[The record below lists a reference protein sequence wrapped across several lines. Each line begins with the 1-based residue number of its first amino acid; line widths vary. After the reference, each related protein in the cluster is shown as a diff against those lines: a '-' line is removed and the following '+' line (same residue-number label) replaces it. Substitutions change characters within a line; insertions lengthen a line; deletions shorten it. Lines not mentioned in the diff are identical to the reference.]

1 MCVIRTGKEGETGL
15 IEIQNV
21 SYAYEDAAAKALN
34 NVSLTINDG
43 EFVAVVGHNGSGK
56 STLLKLFM
64 RFWDTGS
71 GKSTLAKHLNALLL
85 PTEGKVLVD
94 GMDTADEADT
104 LSIRQRVGMVFQNP
118 DNQLV
123 TTIVEEDV
131 AFGPENIGVPGNEIR
146 TRVDRAL
153 AAVGMEKYAHSAP
166 NMLSG
171 GQKQRI
177 AIAGMLAMQPK
188 VLVLDEATAMLD
200 PKGRR
205 DIIDLVTKLH
215 KETGITVVMITQ
227 YMEEAIGADRVAV
240 MSGGELIL
248 EGTPKEVFSQD
259 ELLHKHRLDV
269 PVMQQLANRLNARGA
284 NLPKSILSVEEMA
297 QAICLSLSKN

>member
-43 EFVAVVGHNGSGK
+43 EFVAVVGHN
-56 STLLKLFM
+56 
-64 RFWDTGS
+64 GS

-153 AAVGMEKYAHSAP
+153 AAVGMEKFAHSAP

-205 DIIDLVTKLH
+205 DIIDLVERLH
-215 KETGITVVMITQ
+215 KENGITVVMITQ

-297 QAICLSLSKN
+297 QAICQSLSKN

>member
-1 MCVIRTGKEGETGL
+1 MCAVRTGKEGETGL

-43 EFVAVVGHNGSGK
+43 EFVAVVGHN
-56 STLLKLFM
+56 
-64 RFWDTGS
+64 GS

-146 TRVDRAL
+146 ARVDRAL

-215 KETGITVVMITQ
+215 KENGITVVMITQ

-269 PVMQQLANRLNARGA
+269 PVMQQLANRLNAHGA

>member
-1 MCVIRTGKEGETGL
+1 MCAVRTGKEGETGL

-43 EFVAVVGHNGSGK
+43 EFVAVVGHN
-56 STLLKLFM
+56 
-64 RFWDTGS
+64 GS

-131 AFGPENIGVPGNEIR
+131 AFGPEDIGVPGNEIR

-215 KETGITVVMITQ
+215 KENGITVVMITQ

>member
-43 EFVAVVGHNGSGK
+43 EFVAVVGHN
-56 STLLKLFM
+56 
-64 RFWDTGS
+64 GS

-215 KETGITVVMITQ
+215 RENGITVVMITQ

-259 ELLHKHRLDV
+259 ELRHKHRLDV
-269 PVMQQLANRLNARGA
+269 PVMQQLANRLNAHGA

-297 QAICLSLSKN
+297 QAICQSLSKN

>member
-1 MCVIRTGKEGETGL
+1 MCAVRTRKEGETGL

-43 EFVAVVGHNGSGK
+43 EFVAVVGHN
-56 STLLKLFM
+56 
-64 RFWDTGS
+64 GS

-146 TRVDRAL
+146 ARVDRAL

-215 KETGITVVMITQ
+215 RENGITVVMITQ

-269 PVMQQLANRLNARGA
+269 PVMQQLANRLNAHGA

>member
-43 EFVAVVGHNGSGK
+43 EFVAVVGHN
-56 STLLKLFM
+56 
-64 RFWDTGS
+64 GS

-131 AFGPENIGVPGNEIR
+131 AFGPENIGVPGSEIR

-153 AAVGMEKYAHSAP
+153 AAVSMEKYAHSAP

-215 KETGITVVMITQ
+215 KENGITVVMITQ
-227 YMEEAIGADRVAV
+227 YMEEVIGADRVAV

-284 NLPKSILSVEEMA
+284 NLPKCILSVEEMA

>member
-1 MCVIRTGKEGETGL
+1 M

-43 EFVAVVGHNGSGK
+43 EFVAVVGHN
-56 STLLKLFM
+56 
-64 RFWDTGS
+64 GS

-215 KETGITVVMITQ
+215 KENGITVVMITQ
-227 YMEEAIGADRVAV
+227 YMEEVIGADRVAV

-269 PVMQQLANRLNARGA
+269 PVMQQLANRLNAHGA

>member
-1 MCVIRTGKEGETGL
+1 M

-43 EFVAVVGHNGSGK
+43 EFVAVVGHN
-56 STLLKLFM
+56 
-64 RFWDTGS
+64 GS

-146 TRVDRAL
+146 ARVDRAL

-215 KETGITVVMITQ
+215 KENGITVVMITQ

-240 MSGGELIL
+240 MSGGEMIL

-269 PVMQQLANRLNARGA
+269 PVMQQLANRLNAHGA

>member
-43 EFVAVVGHNGSGK
+43 EFAAVVGHN
-56 STLLKLFM
+56 
-64 RFWDTGS
+64 GS

-215 KETGITVVMITQ
+215 KENGITVVMITQ

-269 PVMQQLANRLNARGA
+269 PVMQQRANRLNARGA
-284 NLPKSILSVEEMA
+284 HLPKSILSVEEMA

>member
-43 EFVAVVGHNGSGK
+43 EFVAVVGHN
-56 STLLKLFM
+56 
-64 RFWDTGS
+64 GS

-215 KETGITVVMITQ
+215 KENGITVVMITQ

-284 NLPKSILSVEEMA
+284 NLPKSILSVEETA
-297 QAICLSLSKN
+297 QAICQSLSKN

>member
-43 EFVAVVGHNGSGK
+43 EFVAVVGHN
-56 STLLKLFM
+56 
-64 RFWDTGS
+64 GS

-215 KETGITVVMITQ
+215 KENGITVVMITQ

-269 PVMQQLANRLNARGA
+269 PVMQQLANRLNVRGA

>member
-21 SYAYEDAAAKALN
+21 SYAYEDAAVKALN

-43 EFVAVVGHNGSGK
+43 EFVAVVGHN
-56 STLLKLFM
+56 
-64 RFWDTGS
+64 GS

-215 KETGITVVMITQ
+215 KENGITVVMITQ

-248 EGTPKEVFSQD
+248 EGTPKEVFGQD

-269 PVMQQLANRLNARGA
+269 PVMQQLANRLNAHGA

>member
-43 EFVAVVGHNGSGK
+43 EFVAVVGHN
-56 STLLKLFM
+56 
-64 RFWDTGS
+64 GS

-215 KETGITVVMITQ
+215 KENGITVVMITQ

-240 MSGGELIL
+240 MSGGEMIL

-269 PVMQQLANRLNARGA
+269 PVMQQLANRLNAHGA

-297 QAICLSLSKN
+297 QAICQSLSKN

>member
-56 STLLKLFM
+56 STL
-64 RFWDTGS
+64 
-71 GKSTLAKHLNALLL
+71 AKHLNALLL

-94 GMDTADEADT
+94 GMDTADETDT

-146 TRVDRAL
+146 ARVDRAL

-215 KETGITVVMITQ
+215 RENGITVVMITQ

>member
-1 MCVIRTGKEGETGL
+1 M

-43 EFVAVVGHNGSGK
+43 EFVAVVGHN
-56 STLLKLFM
+56 
-64 RFWDTGS
+64 GS

-215 KETGITVVMITQ
+215 KENGITVVMITQ

-284 NLPKSILSVEEMA
+284 TLPKSILSVEEMA

>member
-43 EFVAVVGHNGSGK
+43 EFVAVVGHN
-56 STLLKLFM
+56 
-64 RFWDTGS
+64 GS

-215 KETGITVVMITQ
+215 KENGITVVMITQ
-227 YMEEAIGADRVAV
+227 YMEEVIGADRVAV

-269 PVMQQLANRLNARGA
+269 PVMQQLANRLNAHGA

>member
-1 MCVIRTGKEGETGL
+1 M

-43 EFVAVVGHNGSGK
+43 EFVAVVGHN
-56 STLLKLFM
+56 
-64 RFWDTGS
+64 GS

-215 KETGITVVMITQ
+215 RENGITVVMITQ

-248 EGTPKEVFSQD
+248 EGTPKEVFGQD

-269 PVMQQLANRLNARGA
+269 PVMQQLANRLNAHGA

>member
-21 SYAYEDAAAKALN
+21 SYAYEDAAVKALN

-43 EFVAVVGHNGSGK
+43 EFVAVVGHN
-56 STLLKLFM
+56 
-64 RFWDTGS
+64 GS

-146 TRVDRAL
+146 ARVDRAL

-215 KETGITVVMITQ
+215 KENGITVVMITQ

-269 PVMQQLANRLNARGA
+269 PVMQQLANRLNAHGA
-284 NLPKSILSVEEMA
+284 NLPKCILSVEEMA

>member
-56 STLLKLFM
+56 STL
-64 RFWDTGS
+64 
-71 GKSTLAKHLNALLL
+71 AKHLNALLL

-118 DNQLV
+118 DNQLL

-215 KETGITVVMITQ
+215 KENGITVVMITQ

-284 NLPKSILSVEEMA
+284 NLPKSILSVEGMA

>member
-43 EFVAVVGHNGSGK
+43 EFVAVVGHN
-56 STLLKLFM
+56 
-64 RFWDTGS
+64 GS

-146 TRVDRAL
+146 ARVDRAL

-215 KETGITVVMITQ
+215 KENGITVVMITQ
-227 YMEEAIGADRVAV
+227 YMEEVIGADRVAV

-269 PVMQQLANRLNARGA
+269 PVMQQLASRLNAHGA

-297 QAICLSLSKN
+297 QAICLSLSKD

>member
-43 EFVAVVGHNGSGK
+43 EFVAVVGHN
-56 STLLKLFM
+56 
-64 RFWDTGS
+64 GS

-215 KETGITVVMITQ
+215 KENGITVVMITQ

-297 QAICLSLSKN
+297 QAICQSLSKN

>member
-43 EFVAVVGHNGSGK
+43 EFVAVVGHN
-56 STLLKLFM
+56 
-64 RFWDTGS
+64 GS

-215 KETGITVVMITQ
+215 KENGITVVMITQ

-240 MSGGELIL
+240 MSGGEMIL

-297 QAICLSLSKN
+297 QAICLLLSKN

>member
-43 EFVAVVGHNGSGK
+43 EFVAVVGHN
-56 STLLKLFM
+56 
-64 RFWDTGS
+64 GS

-215 KETGITVVMITQ
+215 RENGITVVMITQ

-240 MSGGELIL
+240 MSGGEMIL

-297 QAICLSLSKN
+297 QAICQSLSKN

>member
-34 NVSLTINDG
+34 NASLTINDG
-43 EFVAVVGHNGSGK
+43 EFVAVVGHN
-56 STLLKLFM
+56 
-64 RFWDTGS
+64 GS

-215 KETGITVVMITQ
+215 KENGITVVMITQ

>member
-34 NVSLTINDG
+34 NVSLTTNDG
-43 EFVAVVGHNGSGK
+43 EFVAVVGHN
-56 STLLKLFM
+56 
-64 RFWDTGS
+64 GS

-215 KETGITVVMITQ
+215 KENGITVVMITQ
-227 YMEEAIGADRVAV
+227 YMEEVIGVDRVAV

>member
-1 MCVIRTGKEGETGL
+1 M

-43 EFVAVVGHNGSGK
+43 EFVAVVGHN
-56 STLLKLFM
+56 
-64 RFWDTGS
+64 GS

-215 KETGITVVMITQ
+215 KENGITVVMITQ

-297 QAICLSLSKN
+297 QAIFLSLSKN

>member
-1 MCVIRTGKEGETGL
+1 MCAVRTGKEGETGL

-43 EFVAVVGHNGSGK
+43 EFVAVVGHN
-56 STLLKLFM
+56 
-64 RFWDTGS
+64 GS

-215 KETGITVVMITQ
+215 KENGITVVMITQ
-227 YMEEAIGADRVAV
+227 YMEEVIGADRVAV

-297 QAICLSLSKN
+297 QAICQSLSKN

>member
-43 EFVAVVGHNGSGK
+43 EFVAVVGHN
-56 STLLKLFM
+56 
-64 RFWDTGS
+64 GS

-215 KETGITVVMITQ
+215 KENGMTFRKKGGSCRCFFREVTCACCV
-227 YMEEAIGADRVAV
+227 RV
-240 MSGGELIL
+240 S
-248 EGTPKEVFSQD
+248 
-259 ELLHKHRLDV
+259 LDF
-269 PVMQQLANRLNARGA
+269 
-284 NLPKSILSVEEMA
+284 
-297 QAICLSLSKN
+297 

>member
-1 MCVIRTGKEGETGL
+1 M

-43 EFVAVVGHNGSGK
+43 ELVAVVGHN
-56 STLLKLFM
+56 
-64 RFWDTGS
+64 GS

-215 KETGITVVMITQ
+215 KENGITVVMITQ
-227 YMEEAIGADRVAV
+227 YMEEVIGADRVAV

>member
-1 MCVIRTGKEGETGL
+1 M

-43 EFVAVVGHNGSGK
+43 EFVAVVGHN
-56 STLLKLFM
+56 
-64 RFWDTGS
+64 GS

-215 KETGITVVMITQ
+215 RENGITVVMITQ

-248 EGTPKEVFSQD
+248 EGTPKEVFGQD

>member
-43 EFVAVVGHNGSGK
+43 EFVAVVGHN
-56 STLLKLFM
+56 
-64 RFWDTGS
+64 GS

-215 KETGITVVMITQ
+215 KENGITVVMITQ

-240 MSGGELIL
+240 MSGGEMIL
-248 EGTPKEVFSQD
+248 EGTPKEVFSQG

-269 PVMQQLANRLNARGA
+269 PVMQQLANRLNAHGA

>member
-1 MCVIRTGKEGETGL
+1 M

-56 STLLKLFM
+56 STL
-64 RFWDTGS
+64 
-71 GKSTLAKHLNALLL
+71 AKHLNELLL

-215 KETGITVVMITQ
+215 KENGITVVMITQ

>member
-43 EFVAVVGHNGSGK
+43 EFVAVVGH
-56 STLLKLFM
+56 
-64 RFWDTGS
+64 S

-215 KETGITVVMITQ
+215 KENGITVVMITQ
-227 YMEEAIGADRVAV
+227 YMEEVIGADRVAV

>member
-21 SYAYEDAAAKALN
+21 SYAYEDATAKALN

-43 EFVAVVGHNGSGK
+43 EFVAVVGHN
-56 STLLKLFM
+56 
-64 RFWDTGS
+64 GS

-215 KETGITVVMITQ
+215 RENGITVVMITQ

>member
-43 EFVAVVGHNGSGK
+43 EFVAVVGHN
-56 STLLKLFM
+56 
-64 RFWDTGS
+64 GS

-205 DIIDLVTKLH
+205 DIIDLVERLH
-215 KETGITVVMITQ
+215 KENGITVVMITQ

>member
-1 MCVIRTGKEGETGL
+1 MCAVRTGKEGETGL

-43 EFVAVVGHNGSGK
+43 EFVAVVGHN
-56 STLLKLFM
+56 
-64 RFWDTGS
+64 GS

-215 KETGITVVMITQ
+215 RENGITVVMITQ

-297 QAICLSLSKN
+297 QAICLLLSKN

>member
-1 MCVIRTGKEGETGL
+1 M

-56 STLLKLFM
+56 STL
-64 RFWDTGS
+64 
-71 GKSTLAKHLNALLL
+71 AKHLNALLL

-94 GMDTADEADT
+94 GMDTADEANT

-146 TRVDRAL
+146 ARVDKAL

-215 KETGITVVMITQ
+215 KGNGITVVMITQ
-227 YMEEAIGADRVAV
+227 YMEEVIGADRVAV

-297 QAICLSLSKN
+297 QAICQSLSKN

>member
-1 MCVIRTGKEGETGL
+1 MCAVRTGKEGETGL

-56 STLLKLFM
+56 STL
-64 RFWDTGS
+64 
-71 GKSTLAKHLNALLL
+71 AKHLNALLL

-94 GMDTADEADT
+94 GMDTADETDT

-215 KETGITVVMITQ
+215 RENGITVVMITQ
-227 YMEEAIGADRVAV
+227 YMEEVIGADRVAV

>member
-34 NVSLTINDG
+34 NVSLTISDG
-43 EFVAVVGHNGSGK
+43 EFVAVVGHN
-56 STLLKLFM
+56 
-64 RFWDTGS
+64 GS

-215 KETGITVVMITQ
+215 RENGITVVMITQ